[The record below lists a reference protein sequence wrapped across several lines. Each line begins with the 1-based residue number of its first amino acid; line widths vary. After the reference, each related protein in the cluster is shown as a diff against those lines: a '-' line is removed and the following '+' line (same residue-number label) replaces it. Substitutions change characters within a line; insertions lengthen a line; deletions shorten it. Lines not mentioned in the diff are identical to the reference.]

1 MRSMVYSDESEMAM
15 GSQRLNPLHNFK
27 LPCLK
32 WGNQRHLRCIKLGDA
47 SIATDSSSSFNDR
60 HLLRRFHLVQR
71 RRSPPS
77 SKSEGLMVGGTRRH
91 ESESYPSNDYG
102 REGRLRVSKVEAEE
116 GIEAVREK
124 IMKDLKTAA
133 DKIKDDFFRD
143 KASDGDEVEAGE
155 NEFKEP
161 KLKRKEKEK
170 EREESPAVEVEMR
183 PWNLRTRRAA
193 CKAPIDG
200 GGTNNNYNSATRNK
214 VINSLRVRDRGQPV
228 VSAAADEKKKERSE
242 LSVTLSKQEIEEDFM
257 VMVGRRPRK
266 RPKKRARYVQKELDA
281 LFPGLLLTEVTVDS
295 YKVPEL
301 IENGN
306 VSSNIL

>member
-1 MRSMVYSDESEMAM
+1 MRSMVFSDEREMAM
-15 GSQRLNPLHNFK
+15 GSQRSNPLHNFK

-32 WGNQRHLRCIKLGDA
+32 WGNQRYLRCMKLGDA
-47 SIATDSSSSFNDR
+47 SSAAVDDR
-60 HLLRRFHLVQR
+60 HLRRRFHVVQR

-77 SKSEGLMVGGTRRH
+77 SKFEGLMVGGKKRQ

-102 REGRLRVSKVEAEE
+102 REQRLRVSKGEAAE

-133 DKIKDDFFRD
+133 DKIKDEIFRD
-143 KASDGDEVEAGE
+143 KTSGGDELEVDE

-170 EREESPAVEVEMR
+170 EKGREESPSVDLEAR
-183 PWNLRTRRAA
+183 PWNLRKRRAA

-200 GGTNNNYNSATRNK
+200 RGTNDNYNSPTRNEE
-214 VINSLRVRDRGQPV
+214 INSLRVRERGQPV
-228 VSAAADEKKKERSE
+228 ASAADEENKRARPEY
-242 LSVTLSKQEIEEDFM
+242 SVSLSKQEIEEDFM

-266 RPKKRARYVQKELDA
+266 RPKKRARYVQKELDS
-281 LFPGLLLTEVTVDS
+281 LFPGLHLTEVTADS
-295 YKVPEL
+295 YKIPEL

-306 VSSNIL
+306 R

>member
-1 MRSMVYSDESEMAM
+1 MRSMVYSDETEMAM
-15 GSQRLNPLHNFK
+15 GSHRLNPLHNFK

-32 WGNQRHLRCIKLGDA
+32 WGNQRHLRCMKLGHA
-47 SIATDSSSSFNDR
+47 STAAVSSSSFVDL
-60 HLLRRFHLVQR
+60 HLLRRFHVVQR

-77 SKSEGLMVGGTRRH
+77 SKFEGLMVGGTRRQ

-102 REGRLRVSKVEAEE
+102 REGRVRVTKGEAAEE
-116 GIEAVREK
+116 IEAVREK

-133 DKIKDDFFRD
+133 DKIKDEIFRD

-155 NEFKEP
+155 NEFEEP
-161 KLKRKEKEK
+161 KLKRKEKE
-170 EREESPAVEVEMR
+170 REKSPAVEVKAR

-200 GGTNNNYNSATRNK
+200 GGMNNNYNYATRNE

-228 VSAAADEKKKERSE
+228 VSAAADEKKRERPE
-242 LSVTLSKQEIEEDFM
+242 FSVTLSKQEIEEDFM

-266 RPKKRARYVQKELDA
+266 RPKKRRRYLQNELDS
-281 LFPGLLLTEVTVDS
+281 LFPGLQLTEVTVDS

-301 IENGN
+301 IGNGN
-306 VSSNIL
+306 ASSNIQTR

>member
-1 MRSMVYSDESEMAM
+1 MLYSDHTDMAL

-32 WGNQRHLRCIKLGDA
+32 WGNQRYLRCMKLGDA
-47 SIATDSSSSFNDR
+47 STAVHHR
-60 HLLRRFHLVQR
+60 PLRRPLHALQR

-77 SKSEGLMVGGTRRH
+77 SKFQGLMVGGTRRH
-91 ESESYPSNDYG
+91 EPESYPRNNYG
-102 REGRLRVSKVEAEE
+102 GKQRFRVSKGEAAE

-133 DKIKDDFFRD
+133 DKIKDEIFRD
-143 KASDGDEVEAGE
+143 KVSDGDEVEADENGFGE
-155 NEFKEP
+155 R
-161 KLKRKEKEK
+161 KLKRKEKERVK
-170 EREESPAVEVEMR
+170 EREESPAVEVEAR

-193 CKAPIDG
+193 CKAPIDE
-200 GGTNNNYNSATRNK
+200 GGTNNNYNSPTRNE
-214 VINSLRVRDRGQPV
+214 VINSLRVRDKGQPV
-228 VSAAADEKKKERSE
+228 ASAADEKKRARPVF
-242 LSVTLSKQEIEEDFM
+242 SVTLSKQEIEEDFM

-266 RPKKRARYVQKELDA
+266 RPKKRARYVQKELDS
-281 LFPGLLLTEVTVDS
+281 LFPGLQLTEVTADA

-306 VSSNIL
+306 HPNK

>member
-1 MRSMVYSDESEMAM
+1 MSMGMGM

-32 WGNQRHLRCIKLGDA
+32 WGNQRYLRCMKLGDA
-47 SIATDSSSSFNDR
+47 STAAVDDR
-60 HLLRRFHLVQR
+60 HLPRRFHVVQK

-77 SKSEGLMVGGTRRH
+77 SKFDGLMVGGTRRQ

-102 REGRLRVSKVEAEE
+102 RERRFRVSKGEAAE

-133 DKIKDDFFRD
+133 DKIKDEIFRD
-143 KASDGDEVEAGE
+143 KASDGDEVEDGE
-155 NEFKEP
+155 NDFEEP
-161 KLKRKEKEK
+161 KLERKEK
-170 EREESPAVEVEMR
+170 EREESPAVEAR

-193 CKAPIDG
+193 CMAPVDG
-200 GGTNNNYNSATRNK
+200 GGTNNNYNSPTRNE
-214 VINSLRVRDRGQPV
+214 VISSLRVRGRGQTV
-228 VSAAADEKKKERSE
+228 ASAAADEKKRERPE
-242 LSVTLSKQEIEEDFM
+242 FSVTLSKQEIEEDFM

-266 RPKKRARYVQKELDA
+266 RPKKRARYVQRELDS
-281 LFPGLLLTEVTVDS
+281 LFPGLQLTEVTAES

-301 IENGN
+301 TENGN
-306 VSSNIL
+306 R